1 MVKKLSPD
9 KLTVALPKGRLFDQT
24 IQLFNSCGILDRTVS
39 QNSRKLILE
48 TEGFNFLLVRAKD
61 VPTYVEYG
69 VADIGVAGDDV
80 LLESGADVYRP
91 VDLGIGACTIMVA
104 GLPEDRDR
112 YFSNPTT
119 LKISTKYPNIAR
131 EFFGKKGIK
140 VQIIE
145 LYGSIELAP
154 LVGLSDF
161 IVDIVETGRTL
172 RENGLVVIEEI
183 RPSSA
188 KLIVNRVSYK
198 TKNELITDIIEKLEN
213 SLVKG

>member
-1 MVKKLSPD
+1 MVRKLPED
-9 KLTVALPKGRLFDQT
+9 KLTVALPKGRLFEQT
-24 IQLFNSCGILDRTVS
+24 IRLFNDCGILDSVIS
-39 QNSRKLILE
+39 PDSRKLIIQ
-48 TEGFNFLLVRAKD
+48 TEDFNFLLVRAKD

-80 LLESGADVYRP
+80 LLENRADVYMP
-91 VDLGIGACTIMVA
+91 VDLGIGACTIIVA

-112 YFSNPTT
+112 YFSNPTS
-119 LKISTKYPNIAR
+119 LKISTKYPTITK

-145 LYGSIELAP
+145 LYGSVELAP

-183 RPSSA
+183 RPSTA
-188 KLIVNRVSYK
+188 KLIVNRASYK
-198 TKNELITDIIEKLEN
+198 TKNNRIKDIIENLEN
-213 SLVKG
+213 LLVKR

>member
-1 MVKKLSPD
+1 MVRKLPED
-9 KLTVALPKGRLFDQT
+9 KLTVALPKGRLFEQT
-24 IQLFNSCGILDRTVS
+24 IQLFNSCGILDRVVS
-39 QNSRKLILE
+39 PDSRKLILE
-48 TEGFNFLLVRAKD
+48 TEDFNFLLVRAKD

-80 LLESGADVYRP
+80 LLESRADVYRP

-104 GLPEDRDR
+104 GLPEDREK
-112 YFSNPTT
+112 YFSNPTS
-119 LKISTKYPNIAR
+119 LRISTKYPTIAR
-131 EFFGKKGIK
+131 DFFGKKGIK

-183 RPSSA
+183 RPSTA
-188 KLIVNRVSYK
+188 KLIVNRASYK
-198 TKNELITDIIEKLEN
+198 TKNSRIMDIIEKLEN
-213 SLVKG
+213 LLVKG